1 MAYEYRQSIA
11 AHKAEN
17 IITKARIEAERIIA
31 QAHIEAQNIRA
42 GTPPNEPGDG
52 TRRLI
57 IAAREAFP
65 PTKKRRTR
73 TPATMSNHPAPTEH
87 P

>member
-17 IITKARIEAERIIA
+17 IITKAKIEAERIIA
-31 QAHIEAQNIRA
+31 QAHIEAQQIRS